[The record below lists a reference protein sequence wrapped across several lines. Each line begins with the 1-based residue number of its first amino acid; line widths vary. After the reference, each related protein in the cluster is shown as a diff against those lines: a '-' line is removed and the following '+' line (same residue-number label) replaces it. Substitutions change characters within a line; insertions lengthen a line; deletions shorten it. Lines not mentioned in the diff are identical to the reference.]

1 MKPTAFSLT
10 LALAALTALCTAC
23 GPQPQVTAPSAPAP
37 VLPQVAVAA
46 DWLLSR
52 QTGAGAIN
60 ESDDTASPGQTAL
73 AALALTLS
81 GREVTG
87 PVRANLETL
96 LPNAAATPSDLARLV
111 FFALASGDDP
121 RQFGSHHP
129 VDVIARLLEI
139 CTPNAC
145 GRSNAERAQVVLAL
159 GLAHEPVNPSLI
171 GDITRAQ
178 FSSGGWPH
186 PFDGD
191 SESIR
196 TTAWTV
202 LALAALETAPEVR
215 QSAERFLVTRQHA
228 DGAWSNSQRQDES
241 EAGATALALMALR
254 VSNSDIPP
262 IVLTKA
268 TTALLAFQQADG
280 AFTYYR
286 HRPGTSVESTAL
298 AALALSDWPRFSP
311 TLIEETESP
320 PIPAW
325 MLGVIGSGIL
335 LSVLMVL
342 RRTLHQTKAW
352 GGR

>member
-1 MKPTAFSLT
+1 MKPSAFSLT
-10 LALAALTALCTAC
+10 LTLAALTALCTAC

-37 VLPQVAVAA
+37 VLPQVGVAA
-46 DWLLSR
+46 DWLLSQ
-52 QTGAGAIN
+52 QTGVGAIN

-73 AALALTLS
+73 AALVLTLS

-87 PVRANLETL
+87 LVHANLETL

-111 FFALASGDDP
+111 FFALVSGDDP

-159 GLAHEPVNPSLI
+159 GLAHEPVNPSLVAA
-171 GDITRAQ
+171 ITRAQ

-202 LALAALETAPEVR
+202 LALTALDVEPEIR
-215 QSAERFLVTRQHA
+215 QSAERFLVTRQQP
-228 DGAWSNSQRQDES
+228 DGAWSNSPRQDES

-298 AALALSDWPRFSP
+298 AALAVSGWPRFSP
-311 TLIEETESP
+311 TSTEEAMPS

-325 MLGVIGSGIL
+325 IFAVSGGGIL
-335 LSVLMVL
+335 LLAL
-342 RRTLHQTKAW
+342 AIIRRRSHRNKAW